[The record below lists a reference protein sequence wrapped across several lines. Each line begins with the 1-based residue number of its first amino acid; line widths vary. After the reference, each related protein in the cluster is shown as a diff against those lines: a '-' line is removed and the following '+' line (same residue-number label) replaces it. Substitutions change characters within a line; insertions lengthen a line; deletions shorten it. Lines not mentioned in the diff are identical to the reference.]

1 MKIEDLT
8 EEQKEFIRL
17 LKHGTYSVERAV
29 AGAFEESETLQEF
42 SDSAT
47 NDLEEISS
55 DAVAAIEE
63 IHKLFEVLR

>member
-17 LKHGTYSVERAV
+17 LKHASLSIHNEVID
-29 AGAFEESETLQEF
+29 AFTSSETPQEF
-42 SDSAT
+42 SDNATTHLEDLSA
-47 NDLEEISS
+47 E
-55 DAVAAIEE
+55 AVGTIEE